1 MQDEGAGRSRQGDAG
16 GRSAGAKRGESPGGN
31 GFFRGWFVFV
41 VRLLRDVTWLARGK
55 RQGSGGR
62 GTGAP
67 GAREEGGG
75 GRSGAGN
82 GMDGERVKRGNQ

>member
-62 GTGAP
+62 GTG
-67 GAREEGGG
+67 G